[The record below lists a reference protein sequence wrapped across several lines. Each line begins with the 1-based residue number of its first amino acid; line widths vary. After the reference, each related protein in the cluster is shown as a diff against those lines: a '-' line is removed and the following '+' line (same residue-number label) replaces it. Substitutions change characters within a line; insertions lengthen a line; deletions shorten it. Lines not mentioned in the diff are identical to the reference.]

1 MEIIR
6 QLRKEKRLS
15 QSKLASIVG
24 MDRGYLS
31 AIENGKNIPSFK
43 LLLKIADALGVTI
56 LDLKGLKFDD

>member
-1 MEIIR
+1 MDIIR

-15 QSKLASIVG
+15 QKKLASIVG

-43 LLLKIADALGVTI
+43 LLMKIADALDVTI
-56 LDLKGLKFDD
+56 FDLKGLDVNG